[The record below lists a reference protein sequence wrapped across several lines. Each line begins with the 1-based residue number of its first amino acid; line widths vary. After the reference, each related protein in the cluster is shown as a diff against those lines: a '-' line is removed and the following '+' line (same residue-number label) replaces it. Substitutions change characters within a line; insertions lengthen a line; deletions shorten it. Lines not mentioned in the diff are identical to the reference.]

1 MTRDK
6 ARVYKLCFRFVT
18 LYSSLMLNLMKLR
31 GQADYIGLPMPRPIG
46 GCGPSWLL
54 LGFLIV
60 SSTERMRQAASVAAV
75 NALIFTIAG
84 SQTQHLILSSI
95 SSEFISTPYHF
106 QLLWCLWR
114 NLFRMF
120 VASKPALSHSC
131 L

>member
-1 MTRDK
+1 MLSFHY
-6 ARVYKLCFRFVT
+6 VIQFSYV
-18 LYSSLMLNLMKLR
+18 SLDEIKRILE
-31 GQADYIGLPMPRPIG
+31 QTDYIGLPMPRPIG

-84 SQTQHLILSSI
+84 SQTQHRILSAI
-95 SSEFISTPYHF
+95 SSEFISTPYHCKP
-106 QLLWCLWR
+106 LWCFWR
-114 NLFRMF
+114 NLFRIF
-120 VASKPALSHSC
+120 VASNPALSHSC